1 MYELTNMTIQLY
13 VELCVVYNKCIKKT
27 RKHLKLIV
35 TRYERKGQYGRSCTR
50 WTCCKCFLLKCC
62 IKQLNYFFMF
72 FAKFHIDL
80 QLEVKTDEFET
91 NIISQHFCIPS
102 VTARP
107 LPADEEFFVET
118 FRLN

>member
-1 MYELTNMTIQLY
+1 MVEAAPDGHVASVFCWNAASSSWTIF
-13 VELCVVYNKCIKKT
+13 
-27 RKHLKLIV
+27 
-35 TRYERKGQYGRSCTR
+35 SC
-50 WTCCKCFLLKCC
+50 
-62 IKQLNYFFMF
+62 F

>member
-1 MYELTNMTIQLY
+1 MVEAAPVDMLQVFSAEMLHQA
-13 VELCVVYNKCIKKT
+13 VEL
-27 RKHLKLIV
+27 
-35 TRYERKGQYGRSCTR
+35 
-50 WTCCKCFLLKCC
+50 
-62 IKQLNYFFMF
+62 FFHV

-118 FRLN
+118 FRLK

>member
-1 MYELTNMTIQLY
+1 MDMLQVFSAEMLHQA
-13 VELCVVYNKCIKKT
+13 VEL
-27 RKHLKLIV
+27 
-35 TRYERKGQYGRSCTR
+35 
-50 WTCCKCFLLKCC
+50 
-62 IKQLNYFFMF
+62 FFHVF